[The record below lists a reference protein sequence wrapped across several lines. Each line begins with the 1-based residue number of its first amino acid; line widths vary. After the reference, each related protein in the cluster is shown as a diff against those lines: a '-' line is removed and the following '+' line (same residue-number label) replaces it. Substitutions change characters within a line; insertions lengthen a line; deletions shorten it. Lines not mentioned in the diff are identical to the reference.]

1 MIQEQRGESAS
12 AVNVNDVS
20 DHQRVLEERV
30 VVAQMNQF
38 NAQGGTRASDVATK
52 VIIV

>member
-1 MIQEQRGESAS
+1 MIQEQRGKSAS

-30 VVAQMNQF
+30 VVAEMNQF
-38 NAQGGTRASDVATK
+38 DALGSTRTSNVATK
-52 VIIV
+52 VIV